1 VSPLLG
7 YPIVFSLE
15 FFSTF
20 PKNLGTLISTKF
32 EVSKFLSLMARS
44 FSARALH
51 NNQSLKN
58 MSSTTRLPDRSI
70 LSIAGV
76 LVWSSLIQ
84 AASAQIQPDATLGA
98 DRSIVTNQTI
108 KTLPSQLIQG
118 GTIRGGNLFHSFE
131 QFNVLSGQGTYFAN
145 PTGVTNILTRV
156 TGSNLSRLDGTLG
169 VLGNANLFLLNPNG
183 ILFGSG
189 AKLDLSGSFTAS
201 TAGSISLG
209 PNGSFN
215 AIAPNQSNLL
225 SIKPN
230 VYFTTAAGQTQA
242 PLQPT
247 QIKPI
252 GDLTN
257 SGNLQVNPG
266 QTLSLYGSTVYQF
279 GNLTASGGTVEVL
292 GDRVGLMAGSSID
305 VSAPIQA
312 GNVFVGG
319 DLKGA
324 GALPLAQVTYVDQNA
339 TVNANANLNAI
350 APGFSSNHPNGNG
363 GQVVIWGG
371 QTLRAYG
378 MINAKGIGTGT
389 GGSVETSS
397 RGHLNVAGLKVNVQA
412 PTIAGTWLLDPHN
425 VILNYDYQATNPL
438 LAGIFTPSSDDTMIY
453 IPHIQ
458 EALDAGNNVTIET
471 GSAGN
476 QSGNQAG
483 NITAM
488 GFGME
493 FNNLIPVTLIFRAAN
508 DINFE
513 GFGIEAKQAP
523 VNFVFDA
530 GNDITVKSGSIGTA
544 GGSMSL
550 TAGRS
555 IGLMGIGF
563 GTVSAPIVLN
573 AKQNIFL
580 DGAGLDAGSGSLTVI
595 ADEARSNQGQIN
607 LQGAVLKA
615 TGGITL
621 FASEKISSVNADI
634 KSTYDGTSEALPI
647 RLTAKN
653 IAIES
658 GQVVS
663 EPTNTGRGSDL
674 IVNADSFSIKLAEVS
689 TKTRGAG
696 RSGDVFLNA
705 NQMMLEN
712 FTLESWT
719 VGSGRGG
726 DVTVQAKTVK
736 LDKAGSVSTQSG
748 VYYGSQLE
756 VVPQATGD
764 AGNLIFRADTIDM
777 SGQSNLGS
785 ETRSFGNAGNIL
797 LEAKTVNV
805 GKRSQISNF
814 TKAQGNAGNLT
825 IVATDSINVNNGIFT
840 TSTEGSGQGGNLNLT
855 TDRFNLLDGGI
866 QASAFSSG
874 QGGKTMIQANILN
887 NDAGFILGLAE
898 GSGNAG
904 DTRIT
909 VDQLNMTN
917 NAVISNSTDGSGN
930 AGSITVIGKELNLL
944 SRSIINTES
953 SIDATGN
960 AANINIVAD
969 RLLLENGYIG
979 NGTYGSGN
987 AGLLD
992 LQVKDLV
999 LQNRG
1004 VIASNT
1010 QGSGQGGTV
1019 MVQSDR
1025 LTLDQTS
1032 VLATRSYSSGNGGL
1046 LQLNIQDSLKLSNNS
1061 TISASSDTNAT
1072 GNAGTVLVNAPKIDL
1087 FSNSRIEGSTL
1098 GAGQGG
1104 VVEINAGTVNLF
1116 DRSQL
1121 QAYTNGTG
1129 NAGSIQVKA
1138 DRLGLFS
1145 QSEIISNSLK
1155 VDSGNAGMIDLNIQD
1170 LRLDQSSRIATNTS
1184 GTGKGGEIEINA
1196 QQVRLDRNSL
1206 ISSYGSNVG
1215 DAGSIQVNATDSIR
1229 LSNGSRMDVRTAS
1242 GQGGNLSLNAQW
1254 IELRSRS
1261 ILSAEANGNG
1271 DGGNI
1276 FLTAP
1281 IVVGLGNSDIIANA
1295 SKGDGGNIKIK
1306 TDALLGLKFR
1316 DRLTDGN
1323 DISASSE
1330 FGINGNVIINTPG
1343 VDATAGAVS
1352 LADDVLNTNAQIS
1365 DQCATQGNQFIVTGR
1380 GGIKP
1385 SPSLQ
1390 KASARSWSDLR
1401 ENSANQASSNQVAA
1415 PIVTTV
1421 PSKPQFLEA
1430 DQLQVDPTTGQVV
1443 LMASRSGS
1451 LELPVAVTCNK

>member
-1 VSPLLG
+1 MTEGVYQRSES
-7 YPIVFSLE
+7 FSRISDRL
-15 FFSTF
+15 FFRIF
-20 PKNLGTLISTKF
+20 LYIFKNLGTLVSIKVEVIKF
-32 EVSKFLSLMARS
+32 PSLIAWS

-51 NNQSLKN
+51 NNQPSKN
-58 MSSTTRLPDRSI
+58 MPPTTRLPDR
-70 LSIAGV
+70 LLLAMTGV
-76 LVWSSLIQ
+76 LIWSSLIQ

-98 DRSIVTNQTI
+98 DRSIVTNQPI
-108 KTLPSQLIQG
+108 KALPSQLIQG

-131 QFNVLSGQGTYFAN
+131 QFNVLSGQGSYFAN
-145 PTGVTNILTRV
+145 PVGITNILTRV
-156 TGSNLSRLDGTLG
+156 TGSNLSRIDGTLG

-183 ILFGSG
+183 IIFGSG

-201 TAGSISLG
+201 TAGFIGLG
-209 PNGSFN
+209 NNGSFN

-225 SIKPN
+225 NIKPN
-230 VYFTTAAGQTQA
+230 VYFAAAGQTQS
-242 PLQPT
+242 P
-247 QIKPI
+247 IKPI

-257 SGNLQVNPG
+257 SGNLTVNPG

-279 GNLTASGGTVEVL
+279 GNLTAPGGTVEVL

-305 VSAPIQA
+305 VSAPMQA
-312 GNVFVGG
+312 GKVFVGG

-324 GALPLAQVTYVDQNA
+324 GTLPLAQVTYVDKNA
-339 TVNANANLNAI
+339 AVNANAI
-350 APGFSSNHPNGNG
+350 APGFSSNHQNGNG
-363 GQVVIWGG
+363 GQVVIWGD

-378 MINAKGIGTGT
+378 TITAKGIGTGT
-389 GGSVETSS
+389 GGFVETSS
-397 RGHLNVAGLKVNVQA
+397 RGHLNVTGLKVNVQA

-471 GSAGN
+471 GST
-476 QSGNQAG
+476 GNQAG

-493 FNNLIPVTLIFRAAN
+493 FNNLIPVTLTFRAAN

-513 GFGIEAKQAP
+513 GFGINAKPAP

-530 GNDITVKSGSIGTA
+530 GNDITLKSGSIGTA

-555 IGLMGIGF
+555 IGLLGIGF
-563 GTVSAPIVLN
+563 GTVSAPIVVN
-573 AKQNIFL
+573 AKQDIL
-580 DGAGLDAGSGSLTVI
+580 VDEAGLDAGSGSLTLI
-595 ADEARSNQGQIN
+595 ADEARSRQGKIEIN
-607 LQGAVLKA
+607 LAGLSA
-615 TGGITL
+615 TGGITVT
-621 FASEKISSVNADI
+621 APEKIAISFAGIDSIYNGSLQAAPIKIAAKEVTIANASV
-634 KSTYDGTSEALPI
+634 T
-647 RLTAKN
+647 
-653 IAIES
+653 
-658 GQVVS
+658 S
-663 EPTNTGRGSDL
+663 EPTGIGQASDL
-674 IVNADSFSIKLAEVS
+674 FVNAESFSITSGSVVS
-689 TKTRGAG
+689 KTRGMG
-696 RSGDVFLNA
+696 RAGDVFLNA
-705 NQMMLEN
+705 NQMTLEN

-748 VYYGSQLE
+748 VYYGSQVE
-756 VVPQATGD
+756 VVPEATGD

-805 GKRSQISNF
+805 GKQSQISNF

-840 TSTEGSGQGGNLNLT
+840 TSTEGSGKGGNLNLT
-855 TDRFNLLDGGI
+855 TDRFNLIDGGV

-874 QGGKTMIQANILN
+874 QGGKTTIQAKVLN

-904 DTRIT
+904 DTRIA
-909 VDQLNMTN
+909 VDQLNFIN
-917 NAVISNSTDGSGN
+917 NAVISNSTYGSGN
-930 AGSITVIGKELNLL
+930 AGSITVIGKELDLL

-953 SIDATGN
+953 SLNATGN
-960 AANINIVAD
+960 AANLSIVAD
-969 RLLLENGYIG
+969 RLLLDSGYIG

-999 LQNRG
+999 LQTG

-1010 QGSGQGGTV
+1010 QGSGQGGTIN
-1019 MVQSDR
+1019 VQSDR

-1032 VLATRSYSSGNGGL
+1032 VLATRSYSSGNSGL

-1098 GAGQGG
+1098 GSGQGG
-1104 VVEINAGTVNLF
+1104 VVEINAGAVNLF

-1138 DRLGLFS
+1138 DRLGLFN

-1155 VDSGNAGMIDLNIQD
+1155 IDSGNAGMIGLTVQN
-1170 LRLDQSSRIATNTS
+1170 LLLDQSSRIATNTS

-1196 QQVRLDRNSL
+1196 QQVRLDRSSL
-1206 ISSYGSNVG
+1206 ISSYGSNIG

-1254 IELRSRS
+1254 IELRSS
-1261 ILSAEANGNG
+1261 SVLSAEANGNG

-1276 FLTAP
+1276 SLTAP
-1281 IVVGLGNSDIIANA
+1281 IIVGLGNSDIIANA
-1295 SKGDGGNIKIK
+1295 FKGDGGNIKIK

-1323 DISASSE
+1323 DITASSE

-1390 KASARSWSDLR
+1390 KTSVRSWSDLR
-1401 ENSANQASSNQVAA
+1401 ENSANQASSNQVVA

-1421 PSKPQFLEA
+1421 SSKPQLVEA
-1430 DQLQVDPTTGQVV
+1430 DQWVIDPATGQVV
-1443 LMASRSGS
+1443 LMANRSDSAKLTVAATCSSR
-1451 LELPVAVTCNK
+1451 

>member
-1 VSPLLG
+1 M
-7 YPIVFSLE
+7 VF
-15 FFSTF
+15 
-20 PKNLGTLISTKF
+20 
-32 EVSKFLSLMARS
+32 
-44 FSARALH
+44 
-51 NNQSLKN
+51 N
-58 MSSTTRLPDRSI
+58 MSLAAPLPDRSLLAI
-70 LSIAGV
+70 TGV
-76 LVWSSLIQ
+76 LIWSSLIQ
-84 AASAQIQPDATLGA
+84 AASAQIQPDATLGP

-108 KTLPSQLIQG
+108 KALPSQLIQG

-131 QFNVLSGQGTYFAN
+131 QFNVQSGQGTYFAN
-145 PTGVTNILTRV
+145 PTGITNILTRV
-156 TGSNLSRLDGTLG
+156 TGSNLSRIDGTLG

-183 ILFGSG
+183 ILFGAG

-201 TAGSISLG
+201 TAGSIGLG

-215 AIAPNQSNLL
+215 AIVPNQSNLL

-230 VYFTTAAGQTQA
+230 VYFSAAAGQA
-242 PLQPT
+242 PIKPT

-257 SGNLQVNPG
+257 SGNLTVNPG
-266 QTLSLYGSTVYQF
+266 QTLGLYGSTVYQF

-292 GDRVGLMAGSSID
+292 GDRVGLMSGSSID

-312 GNVFVGG
+312 GSVFVGG

-324 GALPLAQVTYVDQNA
+324 GALPLAQVTYVDKNA
-339 TVNANANLNAI
+339 SVNANAI
-350 APGFSSNHPNGNG
+350 VPGFSNNSPNGNG
-363 GQVVIWGG
+363 GQIVIWGD

-378 MINAKGIGTGT
+378 TINAKGIGSGT
-389 GGSVETSS
+389 GGFVETSS
-397 RGHLNVAGLKVNVQA
+397 RGHLNVTGLKVNVQA

-425 VILNYDYQATNPL
+425 VILSYAYQATNPL

-453 IPHIQ
+453 IPHIE
-458 EALDAGNNVTIET
+458 EALNAGNNVTIET
-471 GSAGN
+471 GST
-476 QSGNQAG
+476 GNQAG

-493 FNNLIPVTLIFRAAN
+493 FNNSIPVTLTFGAAN
-508 DINFE
+508 NINFD

-523 VNFVFDA
+523 VSFVFDA
-530 GNDITVKSGSIGTA
+530 GNDITVKSGGIGTA

-555 IGLMGIGF
+555 IGLLGIGF
-563 GTVSAPIVLN
+563 GTVSAPIVVN
-573 AKQNIFL
+573 AKQDIL
-580 DGAGLDAGSGSLTVI
+580 VDGAGLDAGSSSVTLI
-595 ADEARSNQGQIN
+595 ADEARSRQGKIEIN
-607 LQGAVLKA
+607 AAGLSA
-615 TGGITL
+615 TGGITIT
-621 FASEKISSVNADI
+621 APEKIAISSAGIDSI
-634 KSTYDGTSEALPI
+634 YDGTLQAAPI
-647 RLTAKN
+647 RISAREVTITNA
-653 IAIES
+653 
-658 GQVVS
+658 GVTS
-663 EPTNTGRGSDL
+663 EPTGTGQGSDL
-674 IVNADSFSIKLAEVS
+674 LVNAENFSITFGSVV
-689 TKTRGAG
+689 TRTRGAG
-696 RSGDVFLNA
+696 RAGDVFLNA
-705 NQMMLEN
+705 NQIIMEN
-712 FTLESWT
+712 FSLQSWT

-736 LDKAGSVSTQSG
+736 LDKAGSISTQSG
-748 VYYGSQLE
+748 VYYSSQVEE
-756 VVPQATGD
+756 VPEATGD
-764 AGNLIFRADTIDM
+764 AGNLTFRADTIDM

-805 GKRSQISNF
+805 GKQSQISNF

-825 IVATDSINVNNGIFT
+825 IVATDSINVNDGIFT
-840 TSTEGSGQGGNLNLT
+840 TSTEGSGRGGNLNLT
-855 TDRFNLLDGGI
+855 TDRFNLLDGGV

-874 QGGKTMIQANILN
+874 QGGKTTIQANVLN
-887 NDAGFILGLAE
+887 NDAGFILGLAN

-904 DTRIT
+904 DTQIT
-909 VDQLNMTN
+909 VNKLNSTN
-917 NAVISNSTDGSGN
+917 NAVISNSNYGAGN
-930 AGSITVIGKELNLL
+930 AGNITITGKELNLL

-953 SIDATGN
+953 LVNATGN
-960 AANINIVAD
+960 AANISIVAD
-969 RLLLENGYIG
+969 RLLVDDGYIG

-999 LQNRG
+999 LQTG

-1010 QGSGQGGTV
+1010 QGSGQGGTIN
-1019 MVQSDR
+1019 VQSDR

-1032 VLATRSYSSGNGGL
+1032 VLATRSYSSGNSGL

-1087 FSNSRIEGSTL
+1087 FRNSRIEGSTL

-1138 DRLGLFS
+1138 DRLGLFN

-1155 VDSGNAGMIDLNIQD
+1155 IDSGNAGMIGLTVQN
-1170 LRLDQSSRIATNTS
+1170 LLLDQSRIATNTS

-1206 ISSYGSNVG
+1206 ISSYGSNIG

-1242 GQGGNLSLNAQW
+1242 GQGGNLNLNAQW

-1261 ILSAEANGNG
+1261 VLSAEANGNG

-1276 FLTAP
+1276 SLTAP
-1281 IVVGLGNSDIIANA
+1281 IIVGLENSDIIANA
-1295 SKGDGGNIKIK
+1295 FKGDGGNIKIK

-1323 DISASSE
+1323 DITASSE

-1352 LADDVLNTNAQIS
+1352 LADDVLNANAQIS

-1390 KASARSWSDLR
+1390 KASMRSWSDFR
-1401 ENSANQASSNQVAA
+1401 ENQTNQATAIAPIVVASSN
-1415 PIVTTV
+1415 
-1421 PSKPQFLEA
+1421 PQLIEA
-1430 DQLQVDPTTGQVV
+1430 DRFQIDPTTGQVA
-1443 LMASRSGS
+1443 LTAGRSTPPQ
-1451 LELPVAVTCNK
+1451 LTHPVTCSPNNQAP